1 MNQSEFEKYL
11 DGHHKQMAIEEEK
24 LQKLAGEATKKANM
38 IASGLAETFNISRI
52 YLFGSLA
59 WGSFQIDSDIDLA
72 VEGLPDELFLKAY
85 RVVENIAGSFN
96 VDMILLEHAVVSL
109 RERVIEE
116 GTIIYDLRGEKDCPL
131 EKAGC

>member
-11 DGHHKQMAIEEEK
+11 DGHLKQIAREEEE
-24 LQKLAGEATKKANM
+24 LQKLAGEAMKKANM
-38 IASGLAETFNISRI
+38 IASKLAETFNISKM

-72 VEGLPDELFLKAY
+72 VEGLPEELFLMAY
-85 RVVENIAGSFN
+85 GVAENIAGSFKI
-96 VDMILLEHAVVSL
+96 DMVLLENAVPSL

-116 GTIIYDLRGEKDCPL
+116 GTVIYDLRGEKDCPP